1 MICEQRYQAYRLILH
16 VTKINF
22 ITHPAP
28 AKRSARPLDA
38 ALAEADLTATLLRGI
53 SALRTAAFADDAYML
68 IVIYDLSAEQE
79 APKTPACLALVCFW
93 GSFVGGWMGVF
104 KKRCSRFVLVSAPP
118 TRRVYTPTY
127 SLLRYFN
134 ADDDGRN
141 NIDDR
146 DDRIIIN
153 YNHE

>member
-53 SALRTAAFADDAYML
+53 SALRTAAVADDAYML
-68 IVIYDLSAEQE
+68 IVIYD
-79 APKTPACLALVCFW
+79 AL
-93 GSFVGGWMGVF
+93 G
-104 KKRCSRFVLVSAPP
+104 
-118 TRRVYTPTY
+118 
-127 SLLRYFN
+127 
-134 ADDDGRN
+134 
-141 NIDDR
+141 
-146 DDRIIIN
+146 
-153 YNHE
+153 